1 MTPPPKTP
9 PTYQRATLQ
18 KLRRRGLYLLVFG
31 ALGLI
36 PSGAAVLHL
45 RQRTLD
51 AVHAGTGKP
60 CSSDEDCAPP
70 TQCAQHYRGP
80 GAPAYKATCE
90 IGCDSTGPNTC
101 PEPQRCVK
109 MKSGPMP
116 AVGDGICAEL

>member
-1 MTPPPKTP
+1 MTPPVKTP
-9 PTYQRATLQ
+9 PTIQRSTLQ

-36 PSGAAVLHL
+36 PTGAAVLL
-45 RQRTLD
+45 MRQRALD

-60 CSSDEDCAPP
+60 CATHDDCAPP
-70 TQCAQHYRGP
+70 AECAQHFRAPDY
-80 GAPAYKATCE
+80 PAYKSTCE

-101 PEPQRCVK
+101 PAPQRCVK

-116 AVGDGICAEL
+116 AVGDGICADL